1 MLGWRHDDN
10 DSPLGAVLYFGALDC
25 VNAQLARGASLRPLP
40 EKWVGCNLGLMA
52 TRALPWCR
60 SRRFFPRL
68 SDRVVAAERAIVFA
82 SICGQS
88 RIVRLLLDRRVNV
101 NPPRSY
107 WTASP
112 LHTAAIQG
120 QAIVVKLLLQRG
132 ADRH

>member
-1 MLGWRHDDN
+1 MGRLQSWLDGDE
-10 DSPLGAVLYFGALDC
+10 SIAVVPLAA
-25 VNAQLARGASLRPLP
+25 
-40 EKWVGCNLGLMA
+40 
-52 TRALPWCR
+52 
-60 SRRFFPRL
+60 FFPSL

-88 RIVRLLLDRRVNV
+88 RIVRLLLDRPVNV